1 MYKNKNFMFL
11 HFVDNNIN
19 MEEKTH
25 LVVHGSID
33 VSVETD
39 RGDLSC
45 LGQLQELLVYDA
57 TCETCTQPH
66 TMRTLT

>member
-1 MYKNKNFMFL
+1 METAAKNNNLLGYMYKNKNFMFL

-39 RGDLSC
+39 RGDLS
-45 LGQLQELLVYDA
+45 
-57 TCETCTQPH
+57 
-66 TMRTLT
+66 